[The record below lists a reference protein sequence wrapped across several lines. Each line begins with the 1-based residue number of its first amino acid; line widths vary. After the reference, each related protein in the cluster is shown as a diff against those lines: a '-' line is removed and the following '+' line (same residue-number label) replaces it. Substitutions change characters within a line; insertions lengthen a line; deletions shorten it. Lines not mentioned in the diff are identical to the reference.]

1 MSVEPARNVRRRSN
15 GPNPIRAPGRNAG
28 LPRGVAAGCFR
39 TDALSLPFLLVLLTF
54 CRASAY
60 PRGVPL
66 MTCLTSRGH
75 VDLCRVAS
83 ALCPR

>member
-1 MSVEPARNVRRRSN
+1 
-15 GPNPIRAPGRNAG
+15 
-28 LPRGVAAGCFR
+28 
-39 TDALSLPFLLVLLTF
+39 
-54 CRASAY
+54 
-60 PRGVPL
+60 